1 MNTFAHLVRLEKLA
15 FGHVQYFSLQPEDD
29 EVTIFEDFLNRMED
43 KAEADG
49 TIGTELERMMNWI
62 EAIGREVRFPLR
74 DGYFR
79 HEGRN
84 SDTKAL
90 PPPAGKAKGFAQRKA
105 ARDPSFRME
114 ELETGMMR
122 LYCMVANDHVVILFN
137 GDIKSDGINDANDCP
152 VVGPYFKQANRLA
165 RILQQH
171 FVDGDIRWNETM
183 TDIDYD
189 EDLTIAL

>member
-1 MNTFAHLVRLEKLA
+1 MSFR
-15 FGHVQYFSLQPEDD
+15 HVQYFSLQVEGAD
-29 EVTIFEDFLNRMED
+29 VTLYEDFLNRMED
-43 KAEADG
+43 KAEEDAE
-49 TIGTELERMMNWI
+49 IGTELDRMLLWI
-62 EAIGREVRFPLR
+62 DTIGDEVAHPLR
-74 DGYFR
+74 EGYFR

-84 SDTKAL
+84 SDAKAL

-105 ARDPSFRME
+105 AKDPTFRME

-137 GDIKSDGINDANDCP
+137 GDIKTGGINDANDCP
-152 VVGPYFKQANRLA
+152 VVGPYFKQANRLT

-171 FVDGDIRWNETM
+171 FLDGDIRWNANM

>member
-1 MNTFAHLVRLEKLA
+1 MNTFAKLIRLGNMS
-15 FGHVQYFSLQPEDD
+15 FRHVQYFSLQVEGQD
-29 EVTIFEDFLNRMED
+29 VTLYEDFLNRMED
-43 KAEADG
+43 KAEEDAE
-49 TIGTELERMMNWI
+49 IGTELDRMLLWI
-62 EAIGREVRFPLR
+62 DTIGDEVAHPLR
-74 DGYFR
+74 EGYFR

-84 SDTKAL
+84 SDAKAL

-105 ARDPSFRME
+105 AKDPTFRME

-137 GDIKSDGINDANDCP
+137 GDIKTDGINDANDCP
-152 VVGPYFKQANRLA
+152 VVGPYFKQANRLT

-171 FVDGDIRWNETM
+171 FLDGDIRWNANM

-189 EDLTIAL
+189 EDLTISL